1 MMRRMQLP
9 LLFLLASGT
18 AVQAQEAKPLPRK
31 TQPGRVEAWALPS
44 YNMMK
49 SPFGYG
55 SVENILRRKD
65 DLKLTDQQ
73 IAQIEALRKEEV
85 ARRQDEARELIELQS
100 RAAAGL
106 MDRTEF
112 RDAME
117 KQDDAQRLAARNVRN
132 RLEKILTNEQLEQ
145 IQWPLFGK
153 APLDFPRN
161 FQSLPLDFSDFNS
174 FFWTPAGD
182 LFTAPPFQRLR
193 SLRGGGI
200 L

>member
-1 MMRRMQLP
+1 MRRMQLP

-73 IAQIEALRKEEV
+73 IAQIEVLRKEEV

-117 KQDDAQRLAARNVRN
+117 KQDDAQRIAARNVRN
-132 RLEKILTNEQLEQ
+132 RLERILTDEQLEQ
-145 IQWPLFGK
+145 VQWPLIGK
-153 APLDFPRN
+153 MPLEVRKDFRL
-161 FQSLPLDFSDFNS
+161 LPGDFSDLKS
-174 FFWTPAGD
+174 FYWLPAGD
-182 LFTAPPFQRLR
+182 LWSVPMFQRLR
-193 SLRGGGI
+193 TLRGGDI